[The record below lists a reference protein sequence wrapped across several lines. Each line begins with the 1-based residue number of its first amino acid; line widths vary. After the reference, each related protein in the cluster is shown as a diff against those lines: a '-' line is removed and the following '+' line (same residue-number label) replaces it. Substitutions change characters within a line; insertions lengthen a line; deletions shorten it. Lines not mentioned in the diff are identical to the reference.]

1 MRRYMTIAIALM
13 TTTLWTASAPA
24 APAEKVAPET
34 KRRAKRLFRRGN
46 RLVKKKKYTKAIA
59 SFKKAYGLWQHPSI
73 LYNMASA
80 FALKGDKVK
89 AANRLREFLKHRP
102 LPKDQLPEVLQ
113 DALNGTGI
121 LVVEVPDPEA
131 SIHVDGRR
139 VGKGKV
145 RLTVLA
151 GEHVID
157 VRVGDRNVAHKR
169 VKVPSDKEKVWEL
182 AQMPRPSTPRKGT
195 QPRKDP
201 KEGKGEPAGEMKK
214 QTAKKKSRGL
224 GRLHWGYF
232 TAASGL
238 AVASLAGAVTASYL
252 TKKARD
258 ENHKNPTPETKDTGE
273 TRQLA
278 ANILWGVTAAAAAGA
293 AVVAIFTRWGSQERS
308 EERPKEPKRLRATV
322 FPGGASLS
330 WSF

>member
-1 MRRYMTIAIALM
+1 MRKYMTIAI
-13 TTTLWTASAPA
+13 TLIFTVFWTLSAPA
-24 APAEKVAPET
+24 APTKQVDPKT
-34 KRRAKRLFRRGN
+34 KRRAKKLFRRGN
-46 RLVKKKKYTKAIA
+46 RLVKNKKYTKAIA

-80 FALKGDKVK
+80 FALKGDKVE
-89 AANRLREFLKHRP
+89 AAKRLREFLKHRT
-102 LPKDQLPEVLQ
+102 LPKDQLPEILQ
-113 DALNGTGI
+113 KALNDTGI
-121 LVVEVPDPEA
+121 LVVEVPNPEA
-131 SIHVDGRR
+131 SIHVDGRK
-139 VGKGKV
+139 VGRGKV

-151 GEHVID
+151 GERVID
-157 VRVGDRNVAHKR
+157 VRVGDRIVSHKR

-182 AQMPRPSTPRKGT
+182 AQMPSPAAPRKAS

-201 KEGKGEPAGEMKK
+201 KGGEKDSLGRMK
-214 QTAKKKSRGL
+214 KKKSDKESDGGL
-224 GRLHWGYF
+224 GKLHWGYF

-293 AVVAIFTRWGSQERS
+293 AVVAIFTRWGS
-308 EERPKEPKRLRATV
+308 EERPEERQIGRASCRERV
-322 FPGGASLS
+322 CVGV
-330 WSF
+330 